1 MPTITTNFSAGDAP
15 ATRCLMLT
23 AAARTLQQLG
33 GPAYWASCDL
43 LARGQGPSVGICR
56 ARDFRASPIAP
67 CVAIVP
73 PLHDVGETGADA
85 SLDAVLRFHDDRTD
99 SYVELAA
106 RPSIPL
112 RMCVQGSSVGATYD
126 LANVRV
132 LLVSD
137 VLTRIAELRGLQ
149 VIAVLV
155 TASLPPGTLE
165 QNASALGIHPPAV
178 CANSGEA
185 EALLGGPADVRVAG
199 TTAELG
205 DHGDA
210 VLICIGPVEDLAY
223 QGESRPWADPG
234 ASGGGGGDLLALR
247 LALLYHSHRQA
258 VELTLAALA
267 DAGEA
272 LSRWRRKVAE
282 WAREPSKPI
291 PAETARMIAAAFDDD
306 LNTAAVLAFLR
317 SVESDD
323 NVPAGA
329 KFETFAYADRVLGL
343 ELVRDIG
350 H

>member
-1 MPTITTNFSAGDAP
+1 VHVGSRVSRHLSCPRFQGEPHRPLRGYCATAAP
-15 ATRCLMLT
+15 A
-23 AAARTLQQLG
+23 
-33 GPAYWASCDL
+33 S
-43 LARGQGPSVGICR
+43 GIR
-56 ARDFRASPIAP
+56 
-67 CVAIVP
+67 
-73 PLHDVGETGADA
+73 ADA

-106 RPSIPL
+106 RPSIPV
-112 RMCVQGSSVGATYD
+112 RMCVHGPSAGARYGPAD
-126 LANVRV
+126 VRV

-165 QNASALGIHPPAV
+165 QNASALGIHPSAV
-178 CANSGEA
+178 CASSEEA
-185 EALLGGPADVRVAG
+185 EALLGGPADVHVAG
-199 TTAELG
+199 TTAKLG
-205 DHGDA
+205 DHEDA
-210 VLICIGPVEDLAY
+210 ALICIGPVEDLTH
-223 QGESRPWADPG
+223 QDENGPWAGPG
-234 ASGGGGGDLLALR
+234 ASGGGEGDLLALR
-247 LALLYHSHRQA
+247 LALLFHSHRQP
-258 VELTLAALA
+258 VELTQAALA

-291 PAETARMIAAAFDDD
+291 PAETARIIAAAFDDD
-306 LNTAAVLAFLR
+306 LNTAAVLAFLH
-317 SVESDD
+317 SVESDHSA
-323 NVPAGA
+323 PAGA